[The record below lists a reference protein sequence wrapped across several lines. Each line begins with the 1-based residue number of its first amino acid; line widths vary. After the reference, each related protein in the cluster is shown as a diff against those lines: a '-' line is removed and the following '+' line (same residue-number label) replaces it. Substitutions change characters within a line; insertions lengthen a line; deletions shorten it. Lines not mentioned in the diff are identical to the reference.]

1 MPLLKSTRVRSSIAA
16 LSHISPLRIT
26 KVRTVRHVRENTMQD
41 VLRKTFGGLSRQYY
55 LRQLFFGAL
64 FFALIAWTTL
74 QSKHGT
80 NVGIIVFAAISTL
93 LYPYSRFVYES
104 IINFIVGNNMFFGNA
119 IMMMTV
125 KLMTMAMCWSMA
137 IFIAPVGLVYLYF
150 YHRRAVG

>member
-1 MPLLKSTRVRSSIAA
+1 MPFLKSTRVRSSIAA
-16 LSHISPLRIT
+16 LSHVRPLRIT
-26 KVRTVRHVRENTMQD
+26 KVRTAKHVRENTMQD

-64 FFALIAWTTL
+64 FLALIVWTML
-74 QSKHGT
+74 QSKHGI
-80 NVGIIVFAAISTL
+80 NGGMIAFAVISTL

-104 IINFIVGNNMFFGNA
+104 IINFIIGNNVFFGNA

-125 KLMTMAMCWSMA
+125 KLMTMVMCWSMA